1 MTELWSIEAALKA
14 EGFSRIAGIDEA
26 GRGPLAG
33 PVAAACVILEEKHIP
48 AGINDSKKLS
58 PKKREKLFDEIM
70 ESAIVSCALV
80 EEKTIDTINILQ
92 ATKLAMRRAAEGMR
106 QKPDFILID
115 GNFTVGACG
124 QERAVIGGDAKSA
137 SIAAASI
144 IAKVTRDRLMLRLDE
159 EYPMYGFAKHKG
171 YGTREHIENLLKYGP
186 CPYHRR
192 SFLKKIYEP

>member
-1 MTELWSIEAALKA
+1 MPELWSIEAALKA
-14 EGFSRIAGIDEA
+14 EGSCRIAGIDEA

-33 PVAAACVILEEKHIP
+33 PVAAACVILDEDYIP
-48 AGINDSKKLS
+48 EGINDSKKLS
-58 PKKREKLFDEIM
+58 PKKREILFEEIM
-70 ESAIVSCALV
+70 ASAIVSCALV
-80 EEKTIDTINILQ
+80 DEKTIDTVNILE
-92 ATKLAMRRAAEGMR
+92 ATKLAMRRAAAGMP

-115 GNFTVGACG
+115 GNFVIGACAC
-124 QERAVIGGDAKSA
+124 ERAVIGGDAKSA

-192 SFLKKIYEP
+192 SFLKKIYE